1 MWSGEGGL
9 SGLEDIMGIL
19 VEKGVRIGIECHLL
33 SKWREAGG
41 VEFDYIEMLGHLT
54 REGSRRLLCD
64 GETQLV

>member
-33 SKWREAGG
+33 SKSREAGG
-41 VEFDYIEMLGHLT
+41 VEFD
-54 REGSRRLLCD
+54 
-64 GETQLV
+64 